1 MVATSQ
7 AVEGM
12 FLEDGRSVLVAD
24 EPKDFAAAVL
34 RLYQDPDLWERLSAA
49 GLAVMAAHFGFDAA
63 RRALIDL
70 VGP

>member
-1 MVATSQ
+1 
-7 AVEGM
+7 
-12 FLEDGRSVLVAD
+12 VLVAD